1 LGHRDRVKIL
11 GWAGSARADS
21 FNKKL
26 VRIALRGA
34 ERAGA
39 KITYVDLRDYPLP
52 LYDGDSESANGLPE
66 NVEKLRAL
74 FRANDGFLL
83 ASPEYN
89 GLLSPMLKNTL
100 DWLSRSSEAQ
110 PDLSA
115 FEGKISA
122 IMAASP
128 APLGGL
134 RGLRSVREL
143 LTNLGFTVLPNQI
156 TIRSAFQAF
165 DDAGKM
171 LDDAQNERVEALGAD
186 LATATARSTNSTW
199 QLEVG
204 TPGPAEPGDS
214 SRP

>member
-1 LGHRDRVKIL
+1 MGHQAGVKIL

-26 VRIALRGA
+26 VRVALRGA
-34 ERAGA
+34 KGTGA
-39 KITYVDLRDYPLP
+39 DVTYLDLRDYPLP

-66 NVEKLRAL
+66 NVDKLRAL
-74 FRANDGFLL
+74 FHAHDGFLL

-100 DWLSRSSEAQ
+100 DWLSRSALAQ

-115 FEGKISA
+115 FEGKVSA

-128 APLGGL
+128 GPLGGL

-143 LTNLGFTVLPNQI
+143 LTNLGFTVLPNQM
-156 TIRSAFQAF
+156 TIRSAFKAF
-165 DDAGKM
+165 DDTGEM
-171 LDDAQNERVEALGAD
+171 LDDAQRKRVEALGAD
-186 LATATARSTNSTW
+186 LAKVTARFTAM
-199 QLEVG
+199 
-204 TPGPAEPGDS
+204 PD
-214 SRP
+214 